1 MSLLRQHE
9 ATLHY
14 ALCTLHY
21 ALCGNKFVGI
31 FEIYE
36 MPMGIMKD
44 IEREGVRVDQGGTR
58 MRK

>member
-1 MSLLRQHE
+1 M
-9 ATLHY
+9 
-14 ALCTLHY
+14 
-21 ALCGNKFVGI
+21 GI